1 MLCSSQLL
9 TCQNLLPETTYEK
22 PTKSVTV
29 TPWQS
34 KDAGPLP
41 IMIGGWLKVER
52 GGGGDAKDS
61 CKHYHPS
68 LSQSIDQVGWLGA
81 LGRTSLPQKHFYAKP
96 NPSAGTSTHMQ
107 QA

>member
-1 MLCSSQLL
+1 VQLICTSDL
-9 TCQNLLPETTYEK
+9 TPCL
-22 PTKSVTV
+22 TKSVTV

-34 KDAGPLP
+34 KDAGPLL
-41 IMIGGWLKVER
+41 IMIVGWLKVER

-96 NPSAGTSTHMQ
+96 NPSAGTSTHIMQ